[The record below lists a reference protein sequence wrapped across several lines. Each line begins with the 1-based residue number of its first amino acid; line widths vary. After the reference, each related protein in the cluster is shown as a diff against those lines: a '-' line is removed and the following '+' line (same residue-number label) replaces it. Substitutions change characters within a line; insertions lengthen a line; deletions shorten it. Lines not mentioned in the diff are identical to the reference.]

1 MAVARIRQLRNVY
14 NQCRRQPDSRH
25 GNRCNE
31 YQQHRERHRWK
42 WQRHNY
48 SRCECQHVERRRG
61 RRHLQVQ
68 QWLGRGHG
76 DGQRGQRHAD
86 FSAVTTSLVFNFN
99 GVAVSSG
106 GSTVSYG
113 GIENFIGGTNND
125 TFIFVDGAS
134 VVGNVDGKSGTD
146 TLDFSAMTAA
156 RNVVLTSIGSVDGF
170 NGTANGIGG
179 TFNNIN
185 NVIASSAN
193 SDTLTG
199 ANLVTQWSLSAIS
212 NTLSAISQLT
222 FSNFETLQGGSAVD
236 TFSITGAVN
245 NTLNG
250 GAGDDLLLLNEG
262 ASWRRV
268 QRRERQRHT
277 EPHHAHIGSHCELG
291 DSHCH

>member
-1 MAVARIRQLRNVY
+1 MARIRLSYATYTTSVVVNLTLGTATDVTSISNIENVIGGSG
-14 NQCRRQPDSRH
+14 NDTITADANANTLSGGAGDDTCKFNNGWGADTVTDSA
-25 GNRCNE
+25 GNDT
-31 YQQHRERHRWK
+31 
-42 WQRHNY
+42 
-48 SRCECQHVERRRG
+48 
-61 RRHLQVQ
+61 L
-68 QWLGRGHG
+68 
-76 DGQRGQRHAD
+76 D

-146 TLDFSAMTAA
+146 TLDFSAMTVA

-236 TFSITGAVN
+236 TFSITGASYQHF
-245 NTLNG
+245 NG

-262 ASWRRV
+262 AVSAARSTARAATTHWC
-268 QRRERQRHT
+268 
-277 EPHHAHIGSHCELG
+277 HHAHIGSHCELG